1 MNVLES
7 IFIFLTSIM
16 WIDLVISSISISF
29 NQMMIEE
36 LENKNILIKK
46 RNEKIK
52 SFLSKIFK
60 N

>member
-1 MNVLES
+1 MNLLES
-7 IFIFLTSIM
+7 IFIFLTIIM

-52 SFLSKIFK
+52 SFLRKIFK

>member
-1 MNVLES
+1 MNLLKS
-7 IFIFLTSIM
+7 IFIFLTIIM

>member
-1 MNVLES
+1 MNLLES
-7 IFIFLTSIM
+7 IFIFLTIIM

-29 NQMMIEE
+29 NQMIIEE

>member
-7 IFIFLTSIM
+7 IFIFLTIIM

-36 LENKNILIKK
+36 LEKKNILIKK

-52 SFLSKIFK
+52 SFLCKIFK

>member
-1 MNVLES
+1 MNLLES
-7 IFIFLTSIM
+7 IFLFLTIII
-16 WIDLVISSISISF
+16 WLDLIISSISISF

-36 LENKNILIKK
+36 LEKKNILIKK

>member
-1 MNVLES
+1 MNLLES
-7 IFIFLTSIM
+7 IFIFLTIIM

-46 RNEKIK
+46 KK
-52 SFLSKIFK
+52 
-60 N
+60 

>member
-1 MNVLES
+1 MNLLES
-7 IFIFLTSIM
+7 IFIFLTIIM

-36 LENKNILIKK
+36 LESKNILIKK
-46 RNEKIK
+46 RNERIK

>member
-1 MNVLES
+1 VNVLES
-7 IFIFLTSIM
+7 IFIFLTIIM

>member
-1 MNVLES
+1 MNLLES
-7 IFIFLTSIM
+7 IFIFLTIIL

>member
-1 MNVLES
+1 MNLLES
-7 IFIFLTSIM
+7 IFIFLTIIM
-16 WIDLVISSISISF
+16 WIGLVISFISISF

>member
-7 IFIFLTSIM
+7 IFIFLTIIM

-36 LENKNILIKK
+36 LEKKNILIKK

>member
-1 MNVLES
+1 MNLLES
-7 IFIFLTSIM
+7 IFIFLTIIM

-36 LENKNILIKK
+36 LEKKNILIKK

-52 SFLSKIFK
+52 SFLCKIFK

>member
-7 IFIFLTSIM
+7 IFIFLTIIM

>member
-7 IFIFLTSIM
+7 IFIFLTIIM
-16 WIDLVISSISISF
+16 WIDLIISSISISF

>member
-1 MNVLES
+1 MNLLES
-7 IFIFLTSIM
+7 IFIFLTIIM

>member
-7 IFIFLTSIM
+7 IFIFLTIIM

-36 LENKNILIKK
+36 LESKNILIKK
-46 RNEKIK
+46 RNERIK

>member
-1 MNVLES
+1 MNLLES
-7 IFIFLTSIM
+7 IFLFLTIII
-16 WIDLVISSISISF
+16 WLDLIISFISISF

-36 LENKNILIKK
+36 LEKKNILIKK